1 MKKRK
6 LAELELKRKSADLE
20 LQFQRMM
27 METRRQRIWEE
38 DQRQEE
44 ETWSLHPLEDIDERY
59 VVKSGKN
66 DGNWL
71 MEKFLGDCD
80 QVRIDC
86 DLRNKS
92 LEQTRLKL
100 LEMKLQ
106 VLREEIEEKRENQRL
121 MRLFD
126 EEQRRKRESM
136 RLQLERDWN
145 RRKWLREYSL
155 KTGNNA
161 TNTGKDCTISSND
174 KKDNNDNANADDN
187 DVDNDE
193 MKNNQI
199 NPKDDDGEDNES
211 ANDDE
216 LMDDRLE
223 NCHGFD
229 DDDGE
234 AKNGQS
240 DLDSDNI
247 VLCNDN
253 DVNNENYKERKNDFD
268 GNNKIALR
276 NSDYTINGKGDD
288 DKKWKMDQK
297 GGYETSITYLVR
309 INPELK
315 PLMSKKKK
323 KRWKMEKGH
332 VCRDGDQENNTHC
345 SLSL

>member
-27 METRRQRIWEE
+27 METRRQREQLMQQIWEE
-38 DQRQEE
+38 DQRQEG
-44 ETWSLHPLEDIDERY
+44 ETWSLHPLEDINERY

-71 MEKFLGDCD
+71 MENFFDDCD
-80 QVRIDC
+80 LLRIDC

-92 LEQTRLKL
+92 IEQTRLKL

-136 RLQLERDWN
+136 CLQLERDWN

-161 TNTGKDCTISSND
+161 TTTGKDCTISSND

-199 NPKDDDGEDNES
+199 NLKDDDDEDNES
-211 ANDDE
+211 VNDDK
-216 LMDDRLE
+216 LMDDR
-223 NCHGFD
+223 
-229 DDDGE
+229 
-234 AKNGQS
+234 
-240 DLDSDNI
+240 
-247 VLCNDN
+247 
-253 DVNNENYKERKNDFD
+253 
-268 GNNKIALR
+268 
-276 NSDYTINGKGDD
+276 
-288 DKKWKMDQK
+288 
-297 GGYETSITYLVR
+297 
-309 INPELK
+309 
-315 PLMSKKKK
+315 
-323 KRWKMEKGH
+323 
-332 VCRDGDQENNTHC
+332 QEN
-345 SLSL
+345 